1 VVAQQLSAACIGFQ
15 WPPVLAS
22 AAAAEQA
29 PYVSAYCSSLWAALP
44 GLRVLA
50 LQWPSRGP
58 WLPYSSGLREEDYI
72 RVDAARALGAIQGG
86 EGAPVYVEAGQL
98 LPVVSGARQLQVLDL
113 RMELDPSSRDQ
124 LVMGVQEALPG
135 LTRLGTLDG
144 AAGLAPA
151 TLAVVR
157 PGLLHD
163 LTAPNWR
170 DDPFCT
176 L

>member
-1 VVAQQLSAACIGFQ
+1 MHD
-15 WPPVLAS
+15 
-22 AAAAEQA
+22 E
-29 PYVSAYCSSLWAALP
+29 
-44 GLRVLA
+44 
-50 LQWPSRGP
+50 
-58 WLPYSSGLREEDYI
+58 
-72 RVDAARALGAIQGG
+72 
-86 EGAPVYVEAGQL
+86 EGAPVLVEAGQL

-124 LVMGVQEALPG
+124 LVLGVQQALPG

-151 TLAVVR
+151 TVAAMR

-163 LTAPNWR
+163 LTAPNWQ
-170 DDPFCT
+170 DDPYVN